1 MSWKKGFGRRLK
13 LYGIGLGLG
22 SILAW
27 ALVWRNH
34 TDGPAMWPS
43 AKIRESIRNGVF
55 LADSASL
62 TQLQQVG
69 LKPEQLSAWVDSCN
83 VQISKSEPQ
92 RSPRIYFLENQS
104 GTVGIRVEIQDST
117 YRILSTEFLN

>member
-1 MSWKKGFGRRLK
+1 MSWKIGFGRRLK

-22 SILAW
+22 SLLAW

-34 TDGPAMWPS
+34 SNGPAIWP
-43 AKIRESIRNGVF
+43 ADKIRESIRNGVF

-69 LKPEQLSAWVDSCN
+69 LKPEKLSAWVDSSN

-104 GTVGIRVEIQDST
+104 ETVGIRVEIQDST

>member
-13 LYGIGLGLG
+13 LYGLGLGLG
-22 SILAW
+22 SLLAW

-34 TDGPAMWPS
+34 SEGPAMWPA
-43 AKIRESIRNGVF
+43 AKIRESIRNSVF

-62 TQLQQVG
+62 TLLQQVG
-69 LKPEQLSAWVDSCN
+69 LKPEQLSAWVDSSN

-104 GTVGIRVEIQDST
+104 ETIGIRVEIQDST
-117 YRILSTEFLN
+117 CRILSTEFLN